1 MPAAI
6 DLNCDMGESFGAWSM
21 GADAAVMP
29 LISSAS
35 IACGFHAGDPAVM
48 QSSVRLALDHA
59 VAIGAHV
66 SLPDLQGFGRREM
79 ALSAQEAYQLTLYQ
93 LGALDAF
100 VRTQSARM
108 AHCKPHGALY
118 NMAARDRALAD
129 AIAQA
134 VRDFDPGLVLFG
146 LSGSALPAAGEALG
160 LAVAHEVFADRS
172 YESDG
177 SLTARRIPGA
187 VLAQQTAVAT
197 QATQLALHGT
207 LSARDGVR
215 LQLRADSICVHGDRD
230 AAAEFAHAIRAALD
244 GAGMTV
250 RAPSGAGR

>member
-1 MPAAI
+1 MATAI

-35 IACGFHAGDPAVM
+35 IACGLHAGDPAVM
-48 QSSVRLALDHA
+48 HASVRLALEHA

-79 ALSAQEAYQLTLYQ
+79 AVSAQEAYQLTLYQ

-100 VRTQSARM
+100 VRASSGRM
-108 AHCKPHGALY
+108 AHIKPHGALY
-118 NMAARDRALAD
+118 NMAARDRTLAD
-129 AIAQA
+129 AIARA
-134 VRDFDPGLVLFG
+134 VRDFDPGLMLFG

-160 LAVAHEVFADRS
+160 LGVAHEVFADRS

-177 SLTARRIPGA
+177 SLTPRNMPGA
-187 VLAQQTAVAT
+187 VLADVAAVAA
-197 QATQLALHGT
+197 QATRLAVHGE
-207 LSARDGVR
+207 LVARDGGR

-230 AAAEFAHAIRAALD
+230 AAAHFARAIRTALD
-244 GAGMTV
+244 GAGIAV
-250 RAPSGAGR
+250 RAPGAAGR